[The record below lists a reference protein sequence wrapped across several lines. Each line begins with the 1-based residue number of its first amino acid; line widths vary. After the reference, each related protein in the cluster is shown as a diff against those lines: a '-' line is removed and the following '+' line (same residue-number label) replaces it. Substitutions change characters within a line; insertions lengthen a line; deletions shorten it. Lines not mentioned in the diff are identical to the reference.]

1 MILITGSS
9 GYIAKNLSSELSN
22 LDINH
27 KLVSRTVSN
36 NHNLKISF
44 KRDTNWLPL
53 LKDVDALV
61 HLAGIAHKKSTLN
74 KHKEYYESTIN
85 LFEQS
90 IVSGVK
96 KIIFVSTVGVMG
108 DGRNE
113 AYNIYDKPKPADLY
127 AKFKLKTENI
137 LVDMCLN
144 KATKYTIIRPPLV
157 YGSGSPGNLRR
168 MIFILK
174 LNIPLP
180 FLGLSKKISI
190 VSISNLVD
198 FIICC
203 LKNKKSNN
211 RRFYISDDKD
221 IQIKDLMLIIIKNFS
236 LSTRLFYLNSNILRF
251 LFFILGLGNY
261 FSKLNNPITIDISE
275 TKKIMNWSPIEKNN
289 EGLNKILR
297 TEYEKNV

>member
-9 GYIAKNLSSELSN
+9 GYIAKNLSSELSK

-27 KLVSRTVSN
+27 KLVSRTADN
-36 NHNLKISF
+36 NNNLKLSF

-53 LKDVDALV
+53 LKDVDTLV

-74 KHKEYYESTIN
+74 KHKEFYESTIN

-90 IVSGVK
+90 IVIGVK
-96 KIIFVSTVGVMG
+96 KIIFLSTVGVMG
-108 DGRNE
+108 EGRSV
-113 AYNIYDKPKPADLY
+113 AYNIYDKPKPANPY
-127 AKFKLKTENI
+127 TKYKLKTENI
-137 LVDMCLN
+137 LIDMCLN
-144 KATKYTIIRPPLV
+144 NDTKYTIIRSPLV

-168 MIFILK
+168 MISILK
-174 LNIPLP
+174 LSIPLP

-198 FIICC
+198 FLICC

-211 RRFYISDDKD
+211 QRFYISDDKD

-236 LSTRLFYLNSNILRF
+236 LSTRLFYINLNILKF
-251 LFFILGLGNY
+251 LFFIFGFRNY

-275 TKKIMNWSPIEKNN
+275 TKKIMNWSPKEKNN
-289 EGLNKILR
+289 QGLNKILR
-297 TEYEKNV
+297 EVYEKSV